1 MNLLPLLL
9 LVKLF
14 CSKWFAFICAKESLI
29 GFSIGIY
36 SCFNN
41 LLFVRDVEGFILAS
55 FVPMSVSST
64 SKIEHSIHTLVARK
78 TNTNSYVHVTFNPTT
93 ELYNLDLII
102 LFNITVC

>member
-14 CSKWFAFICAKESLI
+14 CSKWFAFICAQESLI
-29 GFSIGIY
+29 GFFY
-36 SCFNN
+36 T
-41 LLFVRDVEGFILAS
+41 DVFT
-55 FVPMSVSST
+55 ST

-78 TNTNSYVHVTFNPTT
+78 TNTNSYVHVTFNQTT

-102 LFNITVC
+102 IFNITVC